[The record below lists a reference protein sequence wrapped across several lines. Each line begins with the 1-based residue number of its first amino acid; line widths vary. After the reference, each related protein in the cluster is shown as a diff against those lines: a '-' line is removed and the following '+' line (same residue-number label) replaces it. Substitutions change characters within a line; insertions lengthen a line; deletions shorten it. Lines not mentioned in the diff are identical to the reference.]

1 MNGGIDNA
9 NEEEEKGDRRSKGER
24 DEILF
29 RNFILS
35 IFFFFKKKAQT
46 VNNRSSF
53 RSLGFHNF

>member
-9 NEEEEKGDRRSKGER
+9 NEEEEEKRDRRSKGER

-35 IFFFFKKKAQT
+35 I

>member
-9 NEEEEKGDRRSKGER
+9 NEEEEEEEGDRRSKGER

-35 IFFFFKKKAQT
+35 IFFFF
-46 VNNRSSF
+46 
-53 RSLGFHNF
+53 

>member
-9 NEEEEKGDRRSKGER
+9 NEEEEEEGEEGDRRSKGER

-35 IFFFFKKKAQT
+35 IFFFF
-46 VNNRSSF
+46 
-53 RSLGFHNF
+53 